1 MRVTLAGIEL
11 DGVEVVESGADLVFL
26 AADSLADLDRIEP
39 LAETMAR
46 DGGIWVVAPKGGV
59 EPREAQVLEAGRAAG
74 LKDVKVA
81 RWSDTH
87 TAHKFVIPLDE
98 R

>member
-1 MRVTLAGIEL
+1 
-11 DGVEVVESGADLVFL
+11 
-26 AADSLADLDRIEP
+26 
-39 LAETMAR
+39 MAR
-46 DGGIWVVAPKGGV
+46 DGGVWVVAPKGGV

-87 TAHKFVIPLDE
+87 TAHRFVIPVDA

>member
-1 MRVTLAGIEL
+1 M
-11 DGVEVVESGADLVFL
+11 FL
-26 AADSLADLDRIEP
+26 AADSIADLELIEP
-39 LAETMAR
+39 LSKTMAR

-87 TAHKFVIPLDE
+87 TAHKFVIPLDA